1 MLNSRRRGFTL
12 IELLVVLAILAILM
26 IIALSMIQT
35 NRDKAVDS
43 KIKADLQ
50 RLKIVFEDYHADNGC
65 YPPPSFFDDPSDCG
79 ASHLAPYLST
89 IPCNQKGGNPYT
101 LERDPT
107 GCEWFKIYADLSLS
121 TDPQALE
128 LCSPSGSSL
137 GNYATSSDN
146 VVPSVLCDTQSS
158 SSAPSSAPGV
168 SPLPQ
173 GHNYYYC
180 SAQGNCTS
188 FNEESHVCTP
198 YFVDNPNC
206 NGTISPCATQ
216 FVGSCTSL

>member
-1 MLNSRRRGFTL
+1 MHNSRRNGFTL

-26 IIALSMIQT
+26 IIALSMVT
-35 NRDKAVDS
+35 HNRDKAQDS
-43 KIKADLQ
+43 KIKSDLH
-50 RLKIVFEDYHADNGC
+50 RLKLVFEEYHSDNGC
-65 YPPPSFFDDPSDCG
+65 YPPPDFFDDISDCG
-79 ASHLAPYLST
+79 SNHLAPYLGS

-101 LERDPT
+101 VERDST
-107 GCEWFKIYADLSLS
+107 GCEWFKIYANLAIES
-121 TDPQALE
+121 DPQALA
-128 LCSPSGSSL
+128 LCSDTGSSL

-146 VVPSVLCDTQSS
+146 VVASVSCDNQPG
-158 SSAPSSAPGV
+158 SANPSSAPGV

-198 YFVDNPNC
+198 YFTDNPNC
-206 NGTISPCATQ
+206 NGTISPCAAQ